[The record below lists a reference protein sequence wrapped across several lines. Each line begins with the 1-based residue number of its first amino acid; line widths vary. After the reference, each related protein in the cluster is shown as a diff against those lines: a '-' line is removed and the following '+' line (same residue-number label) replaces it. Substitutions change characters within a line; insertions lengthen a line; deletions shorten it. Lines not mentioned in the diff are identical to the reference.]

1 MADILIAAVKNNSFI
16 FPPTTGVVWTSKL
29 NGYVLFVIHSATNR
43 LRLYKTED
51 GGENWS
57 ALQYITVSA
66 GSLDVYAL
74 WYDKWTPGNTG
85 DILHITFCSDTTPGT
100 TRDGIWYSSWD
111 TSNDT
116 WEQGEVRITS
126 QNARCSRAAIVR
138 AKGGRLS
145 IAMTWARTVA
155 AGDTVAYFY
164 TSDDNGAT
172 WQART
177 TFQETTGNANPD
189 VYLLMPGNESDE
201 NDLWVPYLD
210 VSADE
215 LSLYVYDDFA
225 DTWSETSID
234 ASGFTLTGGEVGRM
248 LQAAIRHSDGHMI
261 VIASTK
267 QLDAASDIRVYDING
282 AGSITALTDCGVN
295 ISKMGIALT
304 IDQNTDYI
312 YVMYCDAT
320 GGTAAIDIYY
330 VKSIDGGVSWSS
342 PVKINTTSA
351 DWYTISAD
359 WSVGSYGGRLMPV
372 FFHILDDDAFV
383 NFDSAFDLETVPP
396 PTLQG
401 LFCRGNEIQV
411 VFSVGNAYRSPDFGT
426 TWYPISGMVGQDIRD
441 VGFDHL
447 NPQNSF
453 FGGNGS
459 LWVLDHVD
467 SETYYFAAGLAINGL
482 VTHID
487 CDLDSGVSVIG
498 TDQSLYKTPDFGLSV
513 YEWKALAVTDVGI
526 GGSDTVT
533 TS

>member
-1 MADILIAAVKNNSFI
+1 MAEVLITAGLVNNSYI
-16 FPPTTGVVWTSKL
+16 IVPNTGVVWASL
-29 NGYVLFVIHSATNR
+29 IDGYVVFVELTSR

-57 ALQYITVSA
+57 LLSTLTPSA
-66 GSLDVYAL
+66 SSMRVYAL
-74 WYDKWTPGNTG
+74 WFDKWTPGNTG
-85 DILHITFCSDTTPGT
+85 TVLHITFCSDTTPGT
-100 TRDGIWYSSWD
+100 TRDGIWYIGWD
-111 TSNDT
+111 TSDDT
-116 WEQGEVRITS
+116 YAQSEIRLTAT
-126 QNARCSRAAIVR
+126 NPLCNRASIVR

-145 IAMTWARTVA
+145 IAQTWNRPTAG
-155 AGDTVAYFY
+155 GDTVAYFY
-164 TSDDNGAT
+164 TSDDEGAT

-177 TFQETTGNANPD
+177 TFQESTGNAPAD
-189 VYLLMPGNESDE
+189 VYLLMPGNEADE
-201 NDLWVPYLD
+201 DDLWAPYFD
-210 VSADE
+210 VSTDE
-215 LSLYVYDDFA
+215 LSLYVYDD
-225 DTWSETSID
+225 DGDSWSETSID
-234 ASGFTLTGGEVGRM
+234 SSGFTITGNEVGRM
-248 LQAAIRHSDGHMI
+248 LQASIRHSDGHMI
-261 VIASTK
+261 IVISTK
-267 QLDAASDIRVYDING
+267 QLDAAADIRVYDVNG
-282 AGSITALTDCGVN
+282 AGSITAKTDCGVN
-295 ISKMGIALT
+295 ISKTGIALT

-330 VKSIDGGVSWSS
+330 VKSIDGGGSWSA
-342 PVKINTTSA
+342 PVKLNTTS
-351 DWYTISAD
+351 DSWYSISAD

-372 FFHILDDDAFV
+372 FFQALDDDAFV
-383 NFDSAFDLETVPP
+383 NFDNAFDLAFAPP
-396 PTLQG
+396 STLQG
-401 LFCRGNEIQV
+401 LFCRGDEIQV

-467 SETYYFAAGLAINGL
+467 SETYYFAAGLAINGI

-526 GGSDTVT
+526 GGSDTIT